1 MVTANRIASS
11 RKLTAIV
18 FVAALLLILALGPA
32 RSASADAGAGASCM
46 GHEASGISPPGSS
59 DEFVGGMPEFRQF
72 IADNFPGTPAG
83 AIIRTI
89 AKQHG
94 VSHEACE

>member
-1 MVTANRIASS
+1 MVKVDRIVTRGRLAVLSLIS
-11 RKLTAIV
+11 
-18 FVAALLLILALGPA
+18 ALVIAFAFAGVQT
-32 RSASADAGAGASCM
+32 ASADAGAGASCM

-59 DEFVGGMPEFRQF
+59 DEFAGGVPEFRQF

-83 AIIRTI
+83 AIISTI
-89 AKQHG
+89 AKAHG

>member
-1 MVTANRIASS
+1 MVTVDRFVS
-11 RKLTAIV
+11 RGKLTAMALT
-18 FVAALLLILALGPA
+18 AALLIVFALATT
-32 RSASADAGAGASCM
+32 RTASADAGAGASCM
-46 GHEASGISPPGSS
+46 GHEASGISPPGTS

-72 IADNFPGTPAG
+72 IADNFPGTPPG